1 MKRLWEFPTILH
13 CKRIRGTEGSHAQKP
28 GMYPEELVESQDI
41 EEAPDIEEAHD
52 AKQ

>member
-13 CKRIRGTEGSHAQKP
+13 RKRIRGTEDGCPKTR
-28 GMYPEELVESQDI
+28 GMYPEELVESQDT
-41 EEAPDIEEAHD
+41 EEAPDIREVED